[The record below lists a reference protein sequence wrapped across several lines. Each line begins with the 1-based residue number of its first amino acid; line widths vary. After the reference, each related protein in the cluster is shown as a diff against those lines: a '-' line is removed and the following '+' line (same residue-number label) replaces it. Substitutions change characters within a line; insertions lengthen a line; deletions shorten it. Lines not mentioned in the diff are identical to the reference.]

1 MKYCTHCGTELTGNT
16 KFCTSCGTKTEM
28 SNGKIEKPLMYKGE
42 SKSLKDKAMDFGK
55 KSLQNDFGKQVQDGA
70 TNYVKSRLEE
80 SFSSN
85 TLKENPTINNISE
98 TQTPENQTI
107 SKGKT
112 INKWTWI
119 YIIMNA
125 LLLILGSKSEEV
137 VGVLIFSVIILAIV
151 FFRRKKEKPYNWL
164 VKIILVVQLIFL
176 VALIAESIEYISF
189 FTLVFMG
196 LLLANLAL
204 LFKGNN

>member
-1 MKYCTHCGTELTGNT
+1 M
-16 KFCTSCGTKTEM
+16 
-28 SNGKIEKPLMYKGE
+28 
-42 SKSLKDKAMDFGK
+42 
-55 KSLQNDFGKQVQDGA
+55 
-70 TNYVKSRLEE
+70 KSRLEE